1 VLIGFEKKYLISQS
15 SWMNVWRCARRINRE
30 FRCWPSGCISLGGV
44 LGSPSVWKS
53 SFQTCLTQQ
62 QSKIGAKA
70 SSRSQVW
77 LRTGLLLHACADPNP
92 GVTEG
97 GFVSVFS
104 LQISEVCPSALWG
117 ELQLLHSLSEMS
129 PPFLWHLN
137 CPFSSDVKNTLTVMQ
152 SAWFLRELLHQLGA
166 TVNSSMLLLGRH
178 LEFGL

>member
-1 VLIGFEKKYLISQS
+1 
-15 SWMNVWRCARRINRE
+15 MNVWGCTRRINRE

-117 ELQLLHSLSEMS
+117 ELQLLHSEWNEPTFSVTFELSF
-129 PPFLWHLN
+129 FLWCEKHADSNAIRL
-137 CPFSSDVKNTLTVMQ
+137 V
-152 SAWFLRELLHQLGA
+152 SAGVIAPAWCHCKFQHAFTGKASGVRLIAE
-166 TVNSSMLLLGRH
+166 N
-178 LEFGL
+178 